1 MSKTPRALCFIV
13 VVLGFT
19 FFPGLAE
26 SKGAIGSVG
35 TQYQSSHGGT
45 LQEFQSQF
53 LII

>member
-13 VVLGFT
+13 IVLGFT

-26 SKGAIGSVG
+26 SKGATGHTVLSHLN
-35 TQYQSSHGGT
+35 SHGGT

>member
-1 MSKTPRALCFIV
+1 MSKTPRVVCFIV

-26 SKGAIGSVG
+26 SKGATGSNAL
-35 TQYQSSHGGT
+35 QYQSSHGGT

>member
-26 SKGAIGSVG
+26 SKGATG
-35 TQYQSSHGGT
+35 THFQSSHGGT
-45 LQEFQSQF
+45 LQEFQSRF